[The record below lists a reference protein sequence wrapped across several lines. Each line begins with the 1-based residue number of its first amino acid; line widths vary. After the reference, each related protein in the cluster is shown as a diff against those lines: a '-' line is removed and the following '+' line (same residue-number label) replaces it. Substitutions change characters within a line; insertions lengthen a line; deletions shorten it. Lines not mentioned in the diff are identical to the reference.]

1 MIRALKIWMHTPNPD
16 VNELMTA
23 RSIFEMGGKTKNAG
37 GNGSLSI
44 REWKK
49 FGLFTLKPARHY
61 PQSQLFSEAQRQFLP
76 SIARWQFDSESV
88 NYLGKIL
95 AVIFGWQLTRREKKS
110 GWRSGKRNCARIQR
124 QFELRIA
131 KAAQLYASNMCDT
144 DFKSQSY
151 GSIKTLNA
159 RNNYRDQCW
168 WTNYRDLNGV

>member
-1 MIRALKIWMHTPNPD
+1 MHTPNPD

-37 GNGSLSI
+37 EMGLCQSGNERNLAFSRSN
-44 REWKK
+44 
-49 FGLFTLKPARHY
+49 PRHY
-61 PQSQLFSEAQRQFLP
+61 SQSQLFSEAQRQFLP

-110 GWRSGKRNCARIQR
+110 VWRSGKRNYARIQR

-131 KAAQLYASNMCDT
+131 NAAHLFVADMCDT
-144 DFKSQSY
+144 NFKNQSY

-168 WTNYRDLNGV
+168 WTNYGDLNGV